1 MPDKFFC
8 VIILIL
14 SDSKDLFNIGIT
26 ALGPRKKIVHAL
38 SQFRKGTVQA
48 IEGHT
53 TSLSERG
60 RGTNGVEMSSDI
72 SERVTDNTSKV
83 AATKLITDYFPG
95 FSTDRKKVCN
105 TSGQQSAAVQR
116 SSGSTSGSGRKHVMG
131 KKHVTR
137 GKLKDPPSWCCIPGT
152 PFRVVNDFQMTVET
166 MCHSCP

>member
-38 SQFRKGTVQA
+38 SLLRKGSVQA

-53 TSLSERG
+53 ASLTSSERG

-95 FSTDRKKVCN
+95 FSPDRKKVCN
-105 TSGQQSAAVQR
+105 TPGQQSAAVQR
-116 SSGSTSGSGRKHVMG
+116 SSGSTSGSGCKHVTG
-131 KKHVTR
+131 KKQVTR

-152 PFRVVNDFQMTVET
+152 PF
-166 MCHSCP
+166 